1 MCGFFSFHDKK
12 SYMVNSVFKSPS
24 KSEEDENYI
33 YINVL
38 SNFLSSF
45 NEILSSTHLQANIQ
59 RFSYEISFSISIRF
73 SYEGVWK
80 HELNHL
86 VDFPLNNMDITEYVA
101 GPRTRKQYNLYAVSV
116 CTL

>member
-1 MCGFFSFHDKK
+1 
-12 SYMVNSVFKSPS
+12 MVNSVFKSPS
-24 KSEEDENYI
+24 ISEKNENYI

-38 SNFLSSF
+38 SNFFSSF
-45 NEILSSTHLQANIQ
+45 NEVLSSTHLVADIQ
-59 RFSYEISFSISIRF
+59 RLNYEISFSISIRF

-80 HELNHL
+80 HKLNHL